1 MTFQNVDNICY
12 FWHSGKVGRRA
23 LRRDP
28 KLGSDLGETV
38 KPDELVFH
46 ENKLLKHH
54 LSKCYNLNKTKE
66 KKN

>member
-1 MTFQNVDNICY
+1 M
-12 FWHSGKVGRRA
+12 GRRA

-54 LSKCYNLNKTKE
+54 LSKYYNLNKTKE